1 MSEKYLGDEITA
13 SGSHTKCIK
22 ARTSKCIGVMADISN
37 MLKMLCLGQYMFR
50 VAIILRQAMFL
61 SVMLLNTSTWLRLS
75 QSDIKLMETS
85 DEIQMRNF
93 LSAPRSTPI
102 VSIYLTFGA
111 VPIRFQIKSRRVMF
125 LHYLLRRDKSEMIS
139 RVLYAQIKNPV
150 KGDWYLVVKEDLDSL
165 GLGHLTLEDMASKSK
180 YTMKKLVREAMEKS
194 AFQYLMEKKQGMSKL
209 KDLKYDKLKFQSYL
223 ACSQMNNREK
233 RLAFSLQTR
242 MVNLSSNYGLK
253 INCKVCKGPNTEDN
267 QLHLFQQCTTLKQ
280 LCPELQNNDS
290 KYEDLFS
297 NDVVKISKI
306 VKLFDVALRKR
317 AEILEKEK

>member
-1 MSEKYLGDEITA
+1 
-13 SGSHTKCIK
+13 
-22 ARTSKCIGVMADISN
+22 
-37 MLKMLCLGQYMFR
+37 
-50 VAIILRQAMFL
+50 
-61 SVMLLNTSTWLRLS
+61 
-75 QSDIKLMETS
+75 
-85 DEIQMRNF
+85 
-93 LSAPRSTPI
+93 
-102 VSIYLTFGA
+102 
-111 VPIRFQIKSRRVMF
+111 
-125 LHYLLRRDKSEMIS
+125 
-139 RVLYAQIKNPV
+139 
-150 KGDWYLVVKEDLDSL
+150 
-165 GLGHLTLEDMASKSK
+165 
-180 YTMKKLVREAMEKS
+180 MKKLVKEAMEKT